1 MSTVTPIKV
10 LMVAGARPNFMKVA
24 PIWWATQ
31 EHARDRIRLELV
43 HTGQHYDASMSDD
56 FFRDLRLPEP
66 DVNLGVGSGSHAAQ
80 TAKIMAGFEQ
90 VLLERRPDVVIVVG
104 DVNSTLAC
112 ALVTA
117 KIELGLAS
125 GRDRPLLLH
134 VEAGLRSRD
143 RAMPEEVNRV
153 VADAVSDVLFT
164 TCRDAD
170 ENLLAEGVPAERI
183 RFVGNPMIDSLRRC
197 LGEGENAPLLG
208 SLGLRGREFGLCT
221 LHRPSNVDR
230 PAVLGAL
237 LETLDE
243 IAADAPILIPLHPR
257 TRARIEE
264 FGLGAR
270 LRDLPADGA
279 DAPRSGLV
287 PLTPLPYLQML
298 QLLRAASFVLTDSG
312 GIPEEATAL
321 GVACVTLR
329 ENTER
334 PVTITEGTNVLGGV
348 TRHGILDGLREAR
361 RKSSLSR
368 RVPELWDGRAGERIV
383 AVLTEMAEVAA

>member
-1 MSTVTPIKV
+1 MTARTPAKV
-10 LMVAGARPNFMKVA
+10 LLVAGARPNFMKVA
-24 PIWWATQ
+24 PIYWAWQ
-31 EHARDRIRLELV
+31 ESARDRFQVELV
-43 HTGQHYDASMSDD
+43 HTGQHYDAAMSDD
-56 FFRDLRLPEP
+56 FFRDLRLPAP
-66 DVNLGVGSGSHAAQ
+66 DVNLGVGSASHAVQ
-80 TAKIMAGFEQ
+80 TAKIMSGFEQ
-90 VLLERRPDVVIVVG
+90 VLLERRPEVVIVVG

-117 KIELGLAS
+117 KIEIDLPS
-125 GRDRPLLLH
+125 GRSRPLLVH

-143 RAMPEEVNRV
+143 RAMPEEVNRI

-197 LGEGENAPLLG
+197 LGEGERAALLDD
-208 SLGLRGREFGLCT
+208 LGLRGRRFGLCT
-221 LHRPSNVDR
+221 LHRPSNVDH
-230 PAVLGAL
+230 A
-237 LETLDE
+237 ETLRSILGTLGE
-243 IAADAPILIPLHPR
+243 IAQEAPILIPLHPR

-264 FGLGAR
+264 FGLGDRLTDRGANGDGTPAR
-270 LRDLPADGA
+270 
-279 DAPRSGLV
+279 GLV
-287 PLTPLPYLQML
+287 PLAPVPYLMML
-298 QLLRAASFVLTDSG
+298 QLLRGAAFVLTDSG

-334 PVTITEGTNVLGGV
+334 PVTITEGTNVLGGLS
-348 TRHGILDGLREAR
+348 RRGILDGLREAR
-361 RKSSLSR
+361 RKSAAAR

-383 AVLTEMAEVAA
+383 DALSEMAGAA